1 MELYLRQQ
9 FDLLLLEAA
18 SNYTERLVHR
28 AGGPDAGLAALR
40 ADPDGPIAGRA
51 DFVTAFFADNLLD
64 NTAGRCFV
72 LEALERRMLPADPGG
87 PADQVLARLA
97 AAAFAEV
104 LTTRT
109 AQLIQQQQVYS

>member
-9 FDLLLLEAA
+9 FDLLLQEATG
-18 SNYTERLVHR
+18 NYAERLTHR
-28 AGGPDAGLAALR
+28 AGGPEAARAALR
-40 ADPDGPIAGRA
+40 DDPDGPLAGRA

-72 LEALERRMLPADPGG
+72 LEALERRALPADPGG
-87 PADQVLARLA
+87 PASQVLERLA

-109 AQLIQQQQVYS
+109 TQLISQQQVYS

>member
-9 FDLLLLEAA
+9 FDVLLGEATSSFA
-18 SNYTERLVHR
+18 ERTVHR
-28 AGGPDAGLAALR
+28 CGGPAQAVAALR
-40 ADPDGPIAGRA
+40 SDPDSEPVRRDA
-51 DFVTAFFADNLLD
+51 FVAALFADSLLD

-72 LEALERRMLPADPGG
+72 LEALERRTLPGDHGG
-87 PADQVLARLA
+87 PVPEVLARLA

-109 AQLIQQQQVYS
+109 IQSLEQQQIYS